1 MIQRSLTPTSER
13 GGEGVQEL
21 QENWVNIRLLSWIVI
36 GVAGTAA
43 CAIAFGVRW
52 WEAALFP
59 ALFGTAI
66 ADAAGFRQK
75 RRAS

>member
-1 MIQRSLTPTSER
+1 MIRRNLTPASER

-21 QENWVNIRLLSWIVI
+21 QKGWVNIWILSLIVI

-43 CAIAFGVRW
+43 YGIAFGVRW
-52 WEAALFP
+52 WEPALFL

-66 ADAAGFRQK
+66 ADGFRQK
-75 RRAS
+75 GGGAS

>member
-1 MIQRSLTPTSER
+1 MSRRSLTPASER

-21 QENWVNIRLLSWIVI
+21 QRNWVNIRVLSLIVI
-36 GVAGTAA
+36 CVAASVA
-43 CAIAFGVRW
+43 YAIAFGARW
-52 WEAALFP
+52 WAATIFL

-66 ADAAGFRQK
+66 ADAAGVRQK

>member
-1 MIQRSLTPTSER
+1 MIRRRLTSASEQ
-13 GGEGVQEL
+13 GGEGVQER
-21 QENWVNIRLLSWIVI
+21 QKNWVNIRLLSLIVI

-43 CAIAFGVRW
+43 YAIAFGVRW

-59 ALFGTAI
+59 ALLGTAI

-75 RRAS
+75 RHAS